1 MSVIPV
7 STIQTIPAYATQT
20 VPIYN
25 NAIAPSLNYGA
36 SAPLLSNTTN
46 YGTTSVPSSF
56 IQVPVTN
63 PVKPT
68 ESVISLAHSQLSIPT
83 TPSIIPTAPL
93 YTQPR
98 GGLRPLL
105 FHASN
110 IPLSAVQIR
119 PNYVNIIQL
128 MKMIQEDFLDIAYL
142 LFLWSE
148 ITMLLEQEHKLLKF
162 VKSCL
167 NKNLECILLLLIN
180 NYY

>member
-20 VPIYN
+20 VPIYD

-36 SAPLLSNTTN
+36 SAPLLSNITN

-98 GGLRPLL
+98 GGLKPLL

-119 PNYVNIIQL
+119 PNYVNNYPID
-128 MKMIQEDFLDIAYL
+128 ENDPRRYS
-142 LFLWSE
+142 LFMTTNP
-148 ITMLLEQEHKLLKF
+148 ITVNGNIDKKKE
-162 VKSCL
+162 
-167 NKNLECILLLLIN
+167 
-180 NYY
+180 

>member
-98 GGLRPLL
+98 GGLKPLL

-119 PNYVNIIQL
+119 PNYVNNYPIDENDPRRFPRYCVFTL
-128 MKMIQEDFLDIAYL
+128 P
-142 LFLWSE
+142 
-148 ITMLLEQEHKLLKF
+148 
-162 VKSCL
+162 VVG
-167 NKNLECILLLLIN
+167 N
-180 NYY
+180 NYAAGARTQVAHVC